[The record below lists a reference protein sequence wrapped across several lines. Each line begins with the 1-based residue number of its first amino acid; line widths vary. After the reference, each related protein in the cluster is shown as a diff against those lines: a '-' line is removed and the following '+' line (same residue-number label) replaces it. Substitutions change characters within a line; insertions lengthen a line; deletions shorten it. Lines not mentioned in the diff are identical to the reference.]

1 MMRRTGGF
9 YRKLAL
15 GFWLSAIAGGVFV
28 WHLAYRAVPDQI
40 SMLENQKEEFSFS
53 LPWRATLSSESAEVS
68 LGNESNIPGDEI
80 TVNSSEPFHV
90 FAGKKGSYQMNL
102 KLLGLIKLK
111 EIQVDVVDTRY
122 AIPCGSPIG
131 IYLKSQGVMV
141 VGTGRITR
149 EDGRETEPA
158 FGKLKSGDYIEAFNG
173 TPLSTKEDLVRE
185 VGKWNGGEASLT
197 IRRRGEN
204 MEVALSPV
212 KGEDGSYKLGAWVRD
227 DTQGIGTITYVD
239 PNGHFGALGHGISDS
254 DTGELVEIETG
265 ALYTAKIM
273 GVEKGEAGK
282 PGPAVIRTAVS
293 GEVKDYTV
301 EIQKVDQSP
310 SKRNKAMVL
319 KVTDPELLSL
329 TGGIVQGLSGT
340 PILQNGKLA
349 GAVTHV
355 FVQDPSRGYGILADD
370 MMKYGEE

>member
-141 VGTGRITR
+141 V
-149 EDGRETEPA
+149 
-158 FGKLKSGDYIEAFNG
+158 
-173 TPLSTKEDLVRE
+173 
-185 VGKWNGGEASLT
+185 
-197 IRRRGEN
+197 
-204 MEVALSPV
+204 
-212 KGEDGSYKLGAWVRD
+212 
-227 DTQGIGTITYVD
+227 
-239 PNGHFGALGHGISDS
+239 
-254 DTGELVEIETG
+254 
-265 ALYTAKIM
+265 
-273 GVEKGEAGK
+273 
-282 PGPAVIRTAVS
+282 
-293 GEVKDYTV
+293 
-301 EIQKVDQSP
+301 
-310 SKRNKAMVL
+310 
-319 KVTDPELLSL
+319 
-329 TGGIVQGLSGT
+329 
-340 PILQNGKLA
+340 
-349 GAVTHV
+349 
-355 FVQDPSRGYGILADD
+355 
-370 MMKYGEE
+370 